1 MRDACAIVAANA
13 SFVRIDMPA
22 LEACAH
28 ELPVDEVEADLG
40 PNLPE
45 SEEPEARCAFVLALD
60 AINFGSGWFPRLRKR
75 AGMSGYGTIEAALV
89 EHFDR
94 EGPLDSDTLA
104 LMTPVRC
111 AAILDQPMGDPEMA
125 ELIALYARA
134 WRDLGALID
143 GAFAPFVAGCRG
155 SAAELVRRLVRMP
168 LYRDVAEH
176 HGRRVPLLKRAQI
189 TVADLHRAL
198 PDGIGRFGDLDEL
211 TLFADNLVPHVLRLD
226 SVLHFDRGLEARI
239 DREELIAPGSPEE
252 VEIRA
257 VAVHAVQVM
266 SAHSGLPAWRL
277 DSWLW
282 ARGGQKRY
290 KARPRHRTRC
300 PYY

>member
-1 MRDACAIVAANA
+1 MRNACAIVAAKA
-13 SFVRIDMPA
+13 RFVRIDMPV
-22 LEACAH
+22 LEARAH
-28 ELPVDEVEADLG
+28 ELPVGEVESGLG

-45 SEEPEARCAFVLALD
+45 SEDPETRCGFVLALD
-60 AINFGSGWFPRLRKR
+60 AINFGSGWFPGLRKR
-75 AGMSGYGTIEAALV
+75 AGMSGYRTIETALV

-111 AAILDQPMGDPEMA
+111 AAILEQPIGDPEMA
-125 ELIALYARA
+125 ELIALYAQA
-134 WRDLGALID
+134 WRDLGTLID

-168 LYRDVAEH
+168 LYRDVAEYD
-176 HGRRVPLLKRAQI
+176 GQCVPLLKRAQI
-189 TVADLHRAL
+189 TVADLHLAL
-198 PDGIGRFGDLDEL
+198 RDGIGRFGDLDEL
-211 TLFADNLVPHVLRLD
+211 TLFSDNLVPHVLRLD
-226 SVLHFDRGLEARI
+226 GVLHFDRDLEARI
-239 DREELIAPGSPEE
+239 DRQQLIPPGSPEE

-257 VAVHAVQVM
+257 VALHAVEVM
-266 SAHSGLPAWRL
+266 SALSGLPAWQL
-277 DSWLW
+277 DNWLW
-282 ARGGQKRY
+282 ARGGQKKY